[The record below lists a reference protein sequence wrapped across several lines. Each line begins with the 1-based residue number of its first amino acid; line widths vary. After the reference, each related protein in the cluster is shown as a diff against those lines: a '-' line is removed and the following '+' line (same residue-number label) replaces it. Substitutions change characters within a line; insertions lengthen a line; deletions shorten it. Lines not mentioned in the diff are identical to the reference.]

1 MRWYSGENLP
11 RTHAKPT
18 FSESWLHRNCGFSF
32 DEKYFSDPIFRTE
45 QDRAARR
52 VLHERFKGVGI
63 GSENPEPQP
72 HLDICGHRFTPALF
86 GCEIM
91 FQEGEAPAAR
101 GLSLDSPDDIATI
114 PKPDLNSNHWAQEF
128 SRQGGLLLE
137 RYGHV
142 DATINFG
149 GPLNA
154 ATTIVGTEFFSY
166 LADSASGAE
175 RFLDTVADLCLEC
188 FDKLT
193 LPLNPELGLEREMFI
208 GNCPVA
214 MVSPKMY
221 LDQILPSDMR
231 LRRKVRKLGL
241 HHCGKMDGYLK
252 AYTALLPLEF
262 IEVGWGSTIAAVRQT
277 FPTTILDL
285 MIHVYDVCE
294 MSAST
299 MRAVITDIV
308 RQGAPKRRIRDIW
321 MADIGPDVSDQV
333 VVNFVEAV
341 NAAFNDTKESS
352 G

>member
-11 RTHAKPT
+11 RTHARPT
-18 FSESWLHRNCGFSF
+18 FSESWLHLNGGFTF

-52 VLHERFKGVGI
+52 VLAERFKGVGL
-63 GSENPEPQP
+63 GSEHPEPHP
-72 HLDICGHRFTPALF
+72 HLDICGHRFAPALF
-86 GCEIM
+86 GCEIV

-101 GLSLDSPDDIATI
+101 GLSFDSPEDLATI
-114 PKPDLNSNHWAQEF
+114 PKPDLHSNHWAQEF
-128 SRQGGLLLE
+128 SRQGKLLLE
-137 RYGHV
+137 RYGRV

-154 ATTIVGTEFFSY
+154 ATSVVGTEFFSY
-166 LADSASGAE
+166 LADSAPGAQ
-175 RFLDTVADLCLEC
+175 RFLDMVADLCIEC

-193 LPLNPELGLEREMFI
+193 LPLNPEIGSGREMFI

-214 MVSPKMY
+214 LVSPKMY

-231 LRRKVRKLGL
+231 LRRNVRRLGL

-262 IEVGWGSTIAAVRQT
+262 IEVGWGSTVAAVRQT

-299 MRAVITDIV
+299 MRDVITDIV
-308 RQGAPKRRIRDIW
+308 RQGAPKDRIRDIW

-333 VVNFVEAV
+333 VIDFVEAV
-341 NAAFNDTKESS
+341 NAAFNDTKE
-352 G
+352 